1 MFLIRRG
8 YYLSEIQKVFKLN
21 LRTKGVRWHAQISLI
36 LILIWVG
43 ARGPGTL
50 TAVAK
55 LLNGEFVQGGKGN
68 FCSPSRNAR
77 EIVPWAG
84 QKIFLWG
91 PFVKGTAR
99 YWANLPSLILEGEST
114 SVQLCILLAGSWV
127 GQDSFWG
134 GIPRMCSRWRLCC
147 TAQQTSCSFGE
158 HHQALTQAGAVVALF
173 TLGFVSFLRTYTSV
187 SLMAASQ
194 PNFLV
199 LCAFLH
205 CLDLDR
211 QYLMVCHI

>member
-21 LRTKGVRWHAQISLI
+21 LGTKGVRWHAQISLI
-36 LILIWVG
+36 LILIWVR
-43 ARGPGTL
+43 ASGPGTL

-68 FCSPSRNAR
+68 FCFPSRNAR

-91 PFVKGTAR
+91 PFLKGTAR
-99 YWANLPSLILEGEST
+99 YWANLPSLILKGQRT
-114 SVQLCILLAGSWV
+114 NVQLCILLACLCV

-134 GIPRMCSRWRLCC
+134 GSLGRVHAGGCVTQLSRPL
-147 TAQQTSCSFGE
+147 
-158 HHQALTQAGAVVALF
+158 VA
-173 TLGFVSFLRTYTSV
+173 SV
-187 SLMAASQ
+187 STTKL
-194 PNFLV
+194 
-199 LCAFLH
+199 
-205 CLDLDR
+205 
-211 QYLMVCHI
+211 